1 MQHPYYF
8 YPHRGNNLMTVTSDK
23 TKSITVDDF
32 ASAEEFMAAVDA
44 TIKPFNDGDIVEG
57 IVVKVSRDEVLVDI
71 GYKTEGIIPS
81 RELSIK
87 HDIDPNEVVTVGEVI
102 EALVLQKEDKEG
114 QLILSKK
121 RAQYER
127 AWGSIEKIK
136 EEDGI
141 VTGTV
146 IEVVKGGLI
155 MDIGLRGFLPA
166 SLVEMRRVRDLAP
179 YIGKQIEAKIIELD
193 KNRNNV
199 VLSRRAYLEQSQSAV
214 RHGFLNELEK
224 GQIRKGVVSSIVN
237 FGAFVDLGG
246 VDGLV
251 HVSELSWEH
260 VDHPSKVVEVGQEV
274 TVEVLEVDFERERVS
289 LSLKSTQ
296 EDPWQH
302 FARTHTMGQVVPG
315 EVTKLVPFGA
325 FVRVSDGIEGLV
337 HISELAGRHVEIPEQ
352 VVQVGDTTFVKVI
365 DIDLE
370 RRRISLSLRQAN
382 EDVDVD
388 ESVSFDA
395 GLYGM
400 NQYDEK
406 GNYIYPE
413 GFDSE
418 TNEWLPGNE
427 DKKAEWERQYAQAHA
442 KWEAHKLS
450 AGESKKAD
458 AAAIADSEAPTSYSG
473 ETTSEGT
480 LSEDA
485 SLQALRSELAEKSD

>member
-1 MQHPYYF
+1 MQHWNYF
-8 YPHRGNNLMTVTSDK
+8 YPHRGNNLMTVTTDK
-23 TKSITVDDF
+23 SNFSTVDDF

-87 HDIDPNEVVTVGEVI
+87 HDIDPNEVVTVGDVI

-136 EEDGI
+136 EEDGV

-214 RHGFLNELEK
+214 RHGFLNQLEK

-274 TVEVLEVDFERERVS
+274 TVEVLEVDFDRERVS

-352 VVQVGDTTFVKVI
+352 VVQVGDSTFVKVI

-382 EDVDVD
+382 EDVDSD
-388 ESVSFDA
+388 ETDSFDA

-400 NQYDEK
+400 NQYDEN

-413 GFDSE
+413 GFDPD
-418 TNEWLPGNE
+418 TNEWLPGHE
-427 DKKAEWERQYAQAHA
+427 EKKAEWEAQYAAAHA
-442 KWEAHKLS
+442 KWEAHKL
-450 AGESKKAD
+450 AVGESKKAD
-458 AAAIADSEAPTSYSG
+458 AAANADAEVPTSYSG
-473 ETTSEGT
+473 ETSSEGT
-480 LSEDA
+480 LSDDA
-485 SLQALRSELAEKSD
+485 GLQALRTELADKAE